1 VRERQGQMGVKP
13 EEVVVVIKKN
23 NMKYKLII
31 IFTLF
36 GMFVVSAQKEG
47 SSSYQKR
54 VLESNEVDILMS
66 YYAQD
71 GVHSAVAGGE
81 GNEELTDFTSSI
93 VINMP
98 INNNDVLTV
107 DVGISAYTS
116 ASSSNINPFD
126 RSGASKGDDD
136 DDDDEEEDDNKR
148 VFKKEVDEGGA
159 NPWYASSGASQSDV
173 LFHGLASYAHSSNDR
188 NTIVSGNVSFS
199 TEYDYFSFGIG
210 GGFTKLFNGQNTE
223 ISAKAQIYF
232 DKWKSIYPTELDS
245 YLDGGLHNGFFE
257 GVEITGNPDY
267 APDQFELNTD
277 EHRNSYAFSGSLSQI
292 LTKNIQ
298 ASLFFDV
305 IMQEGLL
312 ATPYHRVYFADK
324 EDSFIEQFQL
334 ADDNEKLPDTR
345 FKLPVGTRLNFYVNE
360 HFVLRSYYRYY
371 FDDWGITAH
380 TASVEV
386 PIKIG
391 MKFTISPMYRF
402 YTQTASDYFAPKGV
416 HVSTQKYYT
425 SDYDLSAFDAHQ
437 YGIGLRYTD
446 IFTKAKIWRFGL
458 KNVDLRY
465 NHYQRTD
472 DLTSDIIT
480 LGVKFVD

>member
-1 VRERQGQMGVKP
+1 
-13 EEVVVVIKKN
+13 
-23 NMKYKLII
+23 MKYKLIL

-36 GMFVVSAQKEG
+36 GMFNLSAQKDG
-47 SSSYQKR
+47 STDYQKR

-71 GVHSAVAGGE
+71 GIHSAVAGGE
-81 GNEELTDFTSSI
+81 GTEELTDFTSSI
-93 VINMP
+93 IISMP

-126 RSGASKGDDD
+126 RSGASRGGGDDD
-136 DDDDEEEDDNKR
+136 DDDKR
-148 VFKKEVDEGGA
+148 VFKKIIDEGGA
-159 NPWYASSGASQSDV
+159 NPWYASSGASMSDV
-173 LFHGLASYAHSSNDR
+173 LVHGLASYAHSSDDR
-188 NTIVSGNVSFS
+188 NSIVSGNISFS

-210 GGFTKLFNGQNTE
+210 GGYTRLFNEQNTE
-223 ISAKAQIYF
+223 IGVKAQVYL

-245 YLDGGLHNGFFE
+245 YLDGGLDNGFFE
-257 GVEITGNPDY
+257 GVEIIGNPDY
-267 APDQFELNTD
+267 NPSLFELNTD
-277 EHRNSYAFSGSLSQI
+277 EHRNSYAFSASFSQI
-292 LTKNIQ
+292 LSKNMQ
-298 ASLFFDV
+298 GSLFFDV

-312 ATPYHRVYFADK
+312 ATPYHRIYFADK

-334 ADDNEKLPDTR
+334 ADNNEKLPNNR
-345 FKLPVGTRLNFYVNE
+345 LKIPIGARLNLYVNE
-360 HFVLRSYYRYY
+360 NFVIRTYYRYY

-380 TASVEV
+380 TASIEV

-391 MKFTISPMYRF
+391 MKFTVSPMYRF
-402 YTQTASDYFAPKGV
+402 YTQTASDYFAPKGI
-416 HVSTQKYYT
+416 HVSTEKYYT
-425 SDYDLSAFDAHQ
+425 SDYDLSTFDAHQ
-437 YGIGLRYTD
+437 YGLGLRYTD

-458 KNVDLRY
+458 KNIDLRY
-465 NHYQRTD
+465 NHYQRSN